1 MLLSARCPETRGMGK
16 QGWAECAAEASAGVN
31 VGTKA
36 HPGDWGQEQHTGRM
50 FQKVS

>member
-1 MLLSARCPETRGMGK
+1 MLSSARGPETTGMGK

-36 HPGDWGQEQHTGRM
+36 TLETGDKNSTQGECARE
-50 FQKVS
+50 